1 MFQAVSKHSSAV
13 KIRAGLIQDR
23 YQANDGTEWTSR
35 SQVWP
40 DDELRVCAQ
49 KYIKTAIK
57 QQKRDIP
64 KPPLA
69 D

>member
-1 MFQAVSKHSSAV
+1 MGLNGPVEA
-13 KIRAGLIQDR
+13 KI
-23 YQANDGTEWTSR
+23 
-35 SQVWP
+35 WP

>member
-1 MFQAVSKHSSAV
+1 MMGLNGPVEA
-13 KIRAGLIQDR
+13 KI
-23 YQANDGTEWTSR
+23 
-35 SQVWP
+35 WP